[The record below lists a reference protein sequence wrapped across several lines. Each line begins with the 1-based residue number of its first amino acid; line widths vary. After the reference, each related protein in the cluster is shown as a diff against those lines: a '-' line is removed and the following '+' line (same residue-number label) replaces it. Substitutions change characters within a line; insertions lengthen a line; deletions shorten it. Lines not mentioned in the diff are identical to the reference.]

1 MKSRFLVIFFIAV
14 AFASKAQTVT
24 ITSSASGT
32 VCSGTS
38 VTFTATVSGI
48 SSPTYQWTKNG
59 IGIPGANAS
68 TYTST
73 TLSNNDVIKVWV
85 NAGINPS
92 SIVSN
97 GLLLNIDASNPGSY
111 SGTGNTW
118 YDLSG
123 NNNHGTLMNSPTYDA
138 TSGSIVTNGTN
149 QYISVPL
156 FNNSITNVTM
166 QTWVYINTPSKGVF
180 IANGYGNGYCI
191 GIGEYFERNASY
203 ATMLF
208 SNKRWVPTSVDYTVG
223 WHLVTMVLDG
233 SSTPSF
239 YIDNT
244 FKYSSTGTAPHAP
257 TGYLTLGAIPG
268 DNGRYYAGKFAAAY
282 FYNRALSDAEIE
294 QNYNAFS
301 TKTTGYG
308 SNTITVSV
316 AGSTP
321 TVSVTGDACIN
332 KTTLTT
338 TSGLTAYAWYKDNV
352 VISGA
357 TSNVYTPTAAGV
369 YKVEV
374 TSGSCS
380 STSTST
386 TIYECGVTSDGSMVP
401 ISNINS
407 LISPEGGANFGTG
420 RDYSGKL
427 YNITSLT
434 TASGTIGSSTAVLG
448 GVISATNGVTSS
460 VGVVYSTA
468 SNFGTYSTTSIGSNV
483 AAGTFT
489 STITGLAASTT
500 YYAKTF
506 IVNSA
511 GTTYG
516 DVVSFTT
523 SAPSLVNDGLVLN
536 LDAGNSASYSG
547 TGNIWTDLS
556 GRGNNGTLV
565 NTITHSTTNPGYLIF
580 NGNGS
585 YAGSGGYNP
594 YVSLPKSTDFDF
606 GSGDFT
612 VEMWTYTTTA
622 NPHPEYIT
630 LNVNGGSYA
639 AFRME
644 YWNGNVNL
652 LHSYNGV
659 SHANGGS
666 FPITLDAWQH
676 IAVSRIGGSVAVYV
690 NGVLKTTYSLT
701 GSLIA
706 QQDSRIGDFYGSN
719 GYYSFSGNISITK
732 IYKGKGLTSSEV
744 TTHFD
749 LLKSRFGL

>member
-24 ITSSASGT
+24 DPWATLGASDIQTAFIAMDANNNLYVTNYNNSTISKITPSGT
-32 VCSGTS
+32 VTQAWATLAGNSRPYGIVIDASGNLYTANRNPTNTISKITPTSNGSSGTVIQTWASISSEAYTIAIDASGILYVPYVNQNRIDKIVPSQSGTS
-38 VTFTATVSGI
+38 GVVTANWVTLASGAKPFSISFDASGNLYSANSNNTISKITPEGSVTQGWATLAASANPQFMVFDPSGNMYVSCWGTSTVSKVNSVGTVTDVWSLGTSVLPAGI
-48 SSPTYQWTKNG
+48 VLDDLGNIYTANYNNHTISKITSGGTVTQAYATL
-59 IGIPGANAS
+59 ANAS
-68 TYTST
+68 
-73 TLSNNDVIKVWV
+73 
-85 NAGINPS
+85 NPFYLAKD
-92 SIVSN
+92 
-97 GLLLNIDASNPGSY
+97 G
-111 SGTGNTW
+111 
-118 YDLSG
+118 SG
-123 NNNHGTLMNSPTYDA
+123 NLYTTNMNKGTVSKISGPTLFANSF
-138 TSGSIVTNGTN
+138 G
-149 QYISVPL
+149 QRIS
-156 FNNSITNVTM
+156 
-166 QTWVYINTPSKGVF
+166 
-180 IANGYGNGYCI
+180 
-191 GIGEYFERNASY
+191 FEN
-203 ATMLF
+203 
-208 SNKRWVPTSVDYTVG
+208 
-223 WHLVTMVLDG
+223 
-233 SSTPSF
+233 SST
-239 YIDNT
+239 
-244 FKYSSTGTAPHAP
+244 
-257 TGYLTLGAIPG
+257 AIS
-268 DNGRYYAGKFAAAY
+268 A
-282 FYNRALSDAEIE
+282 
-294 QNYNAFS
+294 
-301 TKTTGYG
+301 
-308 SNTITVSV
+308 
-316 AGSTP
+316 
-321 TVSVTGDACIN
+321 
-332 KTTLTT
+332 
-338 TSGLTAYAWYKDNV
+338 
-352 VISGA
+352 
-357 TSNVYTPTAAGV
+357 
-369 YKVEV
+369 
-374 TSGSCS
+374 
-380 STSTST
+380 
-386 TIYECGVTSDGSMVP
+386 
-401 ISNINS
+401 
-407 LISPEGGANFGTG
+407 EGGVNFGTAK
-420 RDYSGKL
+420 DLYGKK
-427 YNITSLT
+427 YNTTSLT

-448 GVISATNGVTSS
+448 GVISATNGVASS

-468 SNFGTYSTTSIGSNV
+468 SNFGTYSTTTIGSNV

-489 STITGLAASTT
+489 STVTGLAASTT

>member
-24 ITSSASGT
+24 DPWATLGASDIQTAFIAMDANNNLYVTNYNNSTISKITPSGT
-32 VCSGTS
+32 VTQAWATLAGNSRPYGIVIDASGNLYTANRNPTNTISKITPTSNGSSGTVIQTWASISSEAYTIAIDASGILYVPYVNQNRIDKIVPSQSGTS
-38 VTFTATVSGI
+38 GVVTANWVTLASGAKPFSISFDASGNLYSANSNNTISKITPEGSVTQGWATLAASANPQFMVFDPSGNMYVSCWGTSTVSKVNSVGTVTDVWSLGTSVLPAGI
-48 SSPTYQWTKNG
+48 VLDDLGNIYTANYNNHTISKITSGGTVTQAYATL
-59 IGIPGANAS
+59 ANAS
-68 TYTST
+68 
-73 TLSNNDVIKVWV
+73 
-85 NAGINPS
+85 NPFYLAKD
-92 SIVSN
+92 
-97 GLLLNIDASNPGSY
+97 G
-111 SGTGNTW
+111 
-118 YDLSG
+118 SG
-123 NNNHGTLMNSPTYDA
+123 NLYTTNMNKGTVSKISGPTLFANSF
-138 TSGSIVTNGTN
+138 G
-149 QYISVPL
+149 QRIS
-156 FNNSITNVTM
+156 
-166 QTWVYINTPSKGVF
+166 
-180 IANGYGNGYCI
+180 
-191 GIGEYFERNASY
+191 FEN
-203 ATMLF
+203 
-208 SNKRWVPTSVDYTVG
+208 
-223 WHLVTMVLDG
+223 
-233 SSTPSF
+233 SST
-239 YIDNT
+239 
-244 FKYSSTGTAPHAP
+244 
-257 TGYLTLGAIPG
+257 AIS
-268 DNGRYYAGKFAAAY
+268 A
-282 FYNRALSDAEIE
+282 
-294 QNYNAFS
+294 
-301 TKTTGYG
+301 
-308 SNTITVSV
+308 
-316 AGSTP
+316 
-321 TVSVTGDACIN
+321 
-332 KTTLTT
+332 
-338 TSGLTAYAWYKDNV
+338 
-352 VISGA
+352 
-357 TSNVYTPTAAGV
+357 
-369 YKVEV
+369 
-374 TSGSCS
+374 
-380 STSTST
+380 
-386 TIYECGVTSDGSMVP
+386 
-401 ISNINS
+401 
-407 LISPEGGANFGTG
+407 EGGVNFGTAK
-420 RDYSGKL
+420 DLYGKK
-427 YNITSLT
+427 YNTTSLT

-468 SNFGTYSTTSIGSNV
+468 SNFGTYSTTTIGSNV

-489 STITGLAASTT
+489 STVTGLAASTT